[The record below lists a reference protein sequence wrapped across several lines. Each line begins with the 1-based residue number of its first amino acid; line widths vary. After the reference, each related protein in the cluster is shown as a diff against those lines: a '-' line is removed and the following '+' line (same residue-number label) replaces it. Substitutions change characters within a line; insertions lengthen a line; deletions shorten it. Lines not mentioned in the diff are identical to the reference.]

1 MPGCGTAVAEIAV
14 RSTRDTAAGKSM
26 PSHPLTAV
34 LIRAMVIVT
43 AVAVA
48 VSVTDDLGAYG
59 ALVSGAIVVLLGET
73 ILSARRR

>member
-1 MPGCGTAVAEIAV
+1 
-14 RSTRDTAAGKSM
+14 
-26 PSHPLTAV
+26 
-34 LIRAMVIVT
+34 MVILT